1 MWSPPSTRW
10 SWQLCKDHT
19 SSRQTVLK
27 HFFSACIRQKQH
39 LLLFWA
45 NSHEKPYM
53 TSSGCSQQSCT
64 RAWKDSIEGTWPNW
78 AWGLSKLPWGVL
90 AEEQPCRFQ
99 LYMSQILLWGLVW
112 SPSNA
117 ALVLS
122 SPPCSL
128 PGCGKAG
135 QDKAEIKREAKQS
148 MCTLYKRRGNDLFV
162 QEEVST
168 VVVVEWQTG
177 DWKGCGMSVHGE
189 TVNKALSSSAPL
201 HCEGR
206 HQRFLWLNCSVIP
219 PKGFLNPRSAR
230 GKILVN
236 IWLIVF
242 SMLVLFSWK

>member
-1 MWSPPSTRW
+1 MAVASAEVWSPPSTCW

-53 TSSGCSQQSCT
+53 ISSGCSQQSCT
-64 RAWKDSIEGTWPNW
+64 RAWKDSIEGTQPNW
-78 AWGLSKLPWGVL
+78 AWGLSKLPWGMLV
-90 AEEQPCRFQ
+90 EEQPCRFQ

-122 SPPCSL
+122 RPPCSL

-148 MCTLYKRRGNDLFV
+148 MCTLYKRRGNNLVV
-162 QEEVST
+162 QGEVSL
-168 VVVVEWQTG
+168 Q
-177 DWKGCGMSVHGE
+177 
-189 TVNKALSSSAPL
+189 
-201 HCEGR
+201 
-206 HQRFLWLNCSVIP
+206 WL
-219 PKGFLNPRSAR
+219 
-230 GKILVN
+230 
-236 IWLIVF
+236 
-242 SMLVLFSWK
+242 